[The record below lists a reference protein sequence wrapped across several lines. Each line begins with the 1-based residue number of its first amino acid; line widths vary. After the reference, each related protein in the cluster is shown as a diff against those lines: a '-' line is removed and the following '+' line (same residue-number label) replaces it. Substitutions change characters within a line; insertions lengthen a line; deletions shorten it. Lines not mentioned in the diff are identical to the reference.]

1 MANLYLPTLF
11 ANIVDNGIIKGDTGY
26 IWRIGGLMG
35 LITLGGT
42 IAAVIGIFFAS
53 QVATGFGKIIRAKLF
68 THVSQFSLHEF
79 DSVST
84 SSLITRTT
92 NDTTQVQQVLIVVL
106 NFMIT
111 APFTLIAGIILAL
124 NQDVGL
130 SWILV
135 VVIPILVGTIV
146 LLMSRAVPL
155 FRAMQKKLDK
165 LNLILDEGLT
175 GVRVVRAFD
184 RQQYEEQRFDEANLD
199 LTNIAIK
206 VNRLIAFLMP
216 VMMLCLNLSSIA
228 ILWFGS
234 IRINNGQMQVGAMI
248 AFLQY
253 AMQILFSLLMISMMF
268 IMLPRA
274 AASADRINEV
284 LAIEPEIKDPDPA
297 KLAAIQ
303 STSSGTNRSR
313 ALLGLLLA
321 MIARKA
327 QSPEADPEIQ
337 ATLSSAVNGR
347 YPQDW
352 SDERRA
358 QAVAREV
365 IAPLS
370 IITLASS
377 LGNRAAEATQRGYVE
392 FQNVTFSYPGAE
404 EPAISHISF
413 NAAPG
418 EVTAIIGGTGSGKST
433 LVNLIPRFYDIDSGH
448 VLVDGVDVREMSQEQ
463 LRSKIGFVPQKA
475 VLFSGTIAENIRYG
489 KEDAT
494 DEEVRHAAEVAQAIE
509 FISQMPDGFDSEIA
523 QGGTNVSGGQKQRL
537 SIARALV
544 RKPEVYVFDDS
555 FSALDFKTDARLRAA
570 LKEETRESTVLIV
583 SQRVGTIMDAD
594 RIIVLD
600 EGKIAGIGTHQ
611 ELMRTSEV
619 YREIVSS
626 QLSLE
631 EIPEEIA

>member
-1 MANLYLPTLF
+1 MIKLLRFMKPYRPILALVVVLAFLQAMANLYLPTLF

-26 IWRIGGLMG
+26 IWRTGGIML
-35 LITLGGT
+35 LITLAGT
-42 IAAVIGIFFAS
+42 IAAVVGIFFSS
-53 QVATGFGKIIRAKLF
+53 QVATGFGKIIRARLF
-68 THVSQFSLHEF
+68 THVSKFSLHEF

-92 NDTTQVQQVLIVVL
+92 NDTTQVQQVMILAL
-106 NFMIT
+106 NMMIT

-130 SWILV
+130 TWILV

-146 LLMSRAVPL
+146 LLMSQAIPL
-155 FRAMQKKLDK
+155 FRIMQKKLDK

-184 RQQYEEQRFDEANLD
+184 RQKYEEHRFDEANLD
-199 LTNIAIK
+199 LTNVAIK
-206 VNRLIAFLMP
+206 VNRLVASLMP
-216 VMMLCLNLSSIA
+216 IMMLCLNFSSVA
-228 ILWFGS
+228 ILWFGA
-234 IRINNGQMQVGAMI
+234 IRINNGQMQVGALI

-253 AMQILFSLLMISMMF
+253 AMLILFALLMISMMF

-284 LAIEPEIKDPDPA
+284 LAIEPEIKDTDQV
-297 KLAAIQ
+297 K
-303 STSSGTNRSR
+303 R
-313 ALLGLLLA
+313 AD
-321 MIARKA
+321 K
-327 QSPEADPEIQ
+327 QK
-337 ATLSSAVNGR
+337 
-347 YPQDW
+347 
-352 SDERRA
+352 
-358 QAVAREV
+358 
-365 IAPLS
+365 
-370 IITLASS
+370 
-377 LGNRAAEATQRGYVE
+377 GYVE

-413 NAAPG
+413 SAVPG

-433 LVNLIPRFYDIDSGH
+433 LVSLIPRFYDIDDGTGGH
-448 VLVDGVDVREMSQEQ
+448 LLADGVDVREMSQEH

-475 VLFSGTIAENIRYG
+475 VLFSGTVAENIRYG

-494 DEEVRHAAEVAQAIE
+494 DEEVRHAADVAQATE
-509 FISQMPDGFDSEIA
+509 FISEMQDGFNSVIA

-544 RKPEVYVFDDS
+544 RKPEIYVFDDS
-555 FSALDFKTDARLRAA
+555 FSALDFKTDSRLRAA
-570 LKEETRESTVLIV
+570 LKQETRESTVLIV
-583 SQRVGTIMDAD
+583 SQRVSTIMDAD
-594 RIIVLD
+594 QIIVLD
-600 EGKIAGIGTHQ
+600 EGRIAGIGTHRD
-611 ELMRTSEV
+611 LMRSSEV

-631 EIPEEIA
+631 EIAEEIA